1 MATFTI
7 TIDNDVL
14 EPLMTVAA
22 RQDFEKGGGLSLN
35 VTALG
40 FTEICPEAL
49 ELVKLSVFSI

>member
-1 MATFTI
+1 
-7 TIDNDVL
+7 
-14 EPLMTVAA
+14 MTVAA